1 MKKSFFSILAI
12 IVILSAGSAT
22 AFASGGNRCCFDGVS
37 RNGFCAFVDADGDG
51 VCDNAGKGAS
61 CKFVDADGDGVCDNA
76 KSRKSVGTSSR
87 HIQRN
92 RRGNCSKGR
101 CHR

>member
-22 AFASGGNRCCFDGVS
+22 AFASGGNRCFDGVG

-76 KSRKSVGTSSR
+76 KSRKSVDTSSR